1 MSDLARAVPR
11 PSLVLLVNDQEW
23 AAGALE
29 HVLAQSGYATMR
41 ARTGQQALAL
51 CASANPDAVI
61 MDTRLSD
68 ISGFEVCRQLG
79 QRRVGGGVMPVILTT
94 TSAVSREESL
104 SALEAGAWE
113 LCGQPLDGDTLL
125 LKLGNFVRAKQ
136 VADHV
141 RGEGLLDTNSGLYN
155 VRGLAR
161 RAQEMGAEAQR
172 LHGSLACIAFAV
184 EDGGRDVSTAARPL
198 LGAADLSDREVAR
211 VGDLCRR
218 FGRAS
223 DAYGRLGPREFAVVA
238 PSTGS
243 DGARRLVERMQDAAD
258 VVDAERPDATPM
270 RLRAELCA
278 VHDYAESPID
288 AVEMLMR
295 AAAALRHGLPSGGGS
310 DSAADRMLGTPAHSF
325 VAPVG

>member
-1 MSDLARAVPR
+1 MSDPARAVPR

-51 CASANPDAVI
+51 CASGNPDAVI

-68 ISGFEVCRQLG
+68 ISGFEVCRQLR
-79 QRRVGGGVMPVILTT
+79 QRRGNGAAMPVILTT

-104 SALEAGAWE
+104 AALEAGAWE

-136 VADHV
+136 VADQV
-141 RGEGLLDTNSGLYN
+141 RSEGLLDPHSGLYN

-161 RAQEMGAEAQR
+161 RAHEIGAEAQR
-172 LHGSLACIAFAV
+172 IHASLACIAFAV
-184 EDGGRDVSTAARPL
+184 DDGRWASGASGRPIDAPE
-198 LGAADLSDREVAR
+198 LSDREVER
-211 VGDLCRR
+211 MGDACRR

-238 PSTGS
+238 PATGA
-243 DGARRLVERMQDAAD
+243 DGARRLVERIQEAVDSVGGDGAA
-258 VVDAERPDATPM
+258 APAL
-270 RLRAELCA
+270 RLRAELYA
-278 VHDYAESPID
+278 VQDYAESPID
-288 AVEMLMR
+288 VVEMLMR
-295 AAAALRHGLPSGGGS
+295 AAAALRHGTSMDDGG
-310 DSAADRMLGTPAHSF
+310 ADRGRPARAESLSF
-325 VAPVG
+325 VAPLG

>member
-1 MSDLARAVPR
+1 MPDPVRAAAR

-29 HVLAQSGYATMR
+29 HVLAQNGYATMR
-41 ARTGQQALAL
+41 ARTGQQALSL

-68 ISGFEVCRQLG
+68 ISGFEVCRLLR
-79 QRRVGGGVMPVILTT
+79 QRRGSGGVMPVILTT
-94 TSAVSREESL
+94 TSAVSRAESL
-104 SALEAGAWE
+104 TALEAGAWE

-136 VADHV
+136 VTDAV
-141 RGEGLLDTNSGLYN
+141 RSEGLLDAHSGLYN

-161 RAQEMGAEAQR
+161 RAHEIGAEAQR
-172 LHGSLACIAFAV
+172 LHGSLACVAFDV
-184 EDGGRDVSTAARPL
+184 EDGGWEA
-198 LGAADLSDREVAR
+198 GAGANRADLSEREVAR
-211 VGDLCRR
+211 LGDICRR

-238 PSTGS
+238 SATGE
-243 DGARRLVERMQDAAD
+243 DGARRLVERMQDVIDSFGEDGTAAL
-258 VVDAERPDATPM
+258 VV
-270 RLRAELCA
+270 RLRAEYSVA
-278 VHDYAESPID
+278 ADYAESPID

-295 AAAALRHGLPSGGGS
+295 ASAALRERGRADALPPLAPSL
-310 DSAADRMLGTPAHSF
+310 DPLPAAAPAR
-325 VAPVG
+325 